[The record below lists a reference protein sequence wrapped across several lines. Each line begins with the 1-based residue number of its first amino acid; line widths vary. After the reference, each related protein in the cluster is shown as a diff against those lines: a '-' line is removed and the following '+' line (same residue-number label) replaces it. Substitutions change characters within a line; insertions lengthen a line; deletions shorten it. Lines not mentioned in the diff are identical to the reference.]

1 MAVVING
8 RDLTVEEVIRVC
20 RQDEKVEIAPD
31 AQKAVQKARDY
42 IEKKL
47 EEGAVIYGLTTGF
60 GKFSNVLISREET
73 ADLQKNLIM
82 SPHLHHG
89 ASLIRVSMSER
100 LCCCAA
106 MPCPEEIPVFVC
118 PPYRHLSICST
129 PRYPSC
135 NSKKGLPGRLR

>member
-47 EEGAVIYGLTTGF
+47 EEGR
-60 GKFSNVLISREET
+60 S
-73 ADLQKNLIM
+73 
-82 SPHLHHG
+82 
-89 ASLIRVSMSER
+89 SM
-100 LCCCAA
+100 
-106 MPCPEEIPVFVC
+106 V
-118 PPYRHLSICST
+118 
-129 PRYPSC
+129 
-135 NSKKGLPGRLR
+135 